1 MILGA
6 RGGKGVP
13 SLPVV
18 GLFHCDYTETGTA
31 GQRAAAAAGSANAW
45 GRAQFGVDVEESM
58 GAVVDR
64 VNTGVVGDRPHG
76 YEAVG
81 QWDVKEQNT
90 GVRSSG

>member
-18 GLFHCDYTETGTA
+18 GLFHCDYTETGTV

-45 GRAQFGVDVEESM
+45 GRAQFGVDVEESV

-81 QWDVKEQNT
+81 QWDGEERNT
-90 GVRSSG
+90 GVRLSG

>member
-18 GLFHCDYTETGTA
+18 GLFHCDYTKTGMA
-31 GQRAAAAAGSANAW
+31 GQRAAVAAGSVTAW
-45 GRAQFGVDVEESM
+45 GRAQFGVDVEESV
-58 GAVVDR
+58 GAVVYR

-81 QWDVKEQNT
+81 QWDGEERNT